1 MTIKQLLDKKGRE
14 VYTISPDDSVFEA
27 IRRMAERGIG
37 ALVVTNDEGEPVG
50 IITERDYARKV
61 ILKGRSSKET
71 PVREIMTEKVIFIS
85 PEHTIEE
92 AMAIMTEKKIRHLP
106 VLKEGRLDGII
117 SIGDVVKAIIENQK
131 FMIDQLTSY
140 IQGGHG

>member
-14 VYTISPDDSVFEA
+14 VHTIGPDERVFEA
-27 IRRMAERGIG
+27 IRRMAELGIG
-37 ALVVTNDEGEPVG
+37 ALVVTEGEKPVG

-71 PVREIMTEKVIFIS
+71 PVRAIMTEKVIYIR
-85 PEHTIEE
+85 PEQTIED

-106 VLKEGRLDGII
+106 VLEEGKLAGII
-117 SIGDVVKAIIENQK
+117 SIGDVVKAIIENQQ
-131 FMIDQLTSY
+131 FVIDQLTNY
-140 IQGGHG
+140 IHGDRS

>member
-1 MTIKQLLDKKGRE
+1 MTIKQLLDRKGRG
-14 VYTISPDDSVFEA
+14 VYTIGPEESVYEA
-27 IRRMAERGIG
+27 IRRMAEKGIG
-37 ALVVTNDEGEPVG
+37 ALVVTEGEAPVG
-50 IITERDYARKV
+50 ILTERDYARKV

-71 PVREIMTEKVIFIS
+71 AVREIMSSPVIFIR
-85 PEHTIEE
+85 PEQTIEE

-106 VLKEGRLDGII
+106 VLEDGKLTGII

-140 IQGGHG
+140 IHGESS

>member
-1 MTIKQLLDKKGRE
+1 MTIKQLLDRKGRG
-14 VYTISPDDSVFEA
+14 VYTIGPEESVYEA
-27 IRRMAERGIG
+27 IRRMAEKGIG
-37 ALVVTNDEGEPVG
+37 ALVVTEGEEPVG
-50 IITERDYARKV
+50 ILTERDYARKV

-71 PVREIMTEKVIFIS
+71 AVREIMSSPVIFIR
-85 PEHTIEE
+85 PEQTIEE

-106 VLKEGRLDGII
+106 VLEDGKLAGII

-140 IQGGHG
+140 IHGESS